1 MKQKTIDGVTN
12 KQKTIDDVT
21 WRRAPQVSSFVITRT
36 RLTSK
41 CYKRHN
47 WRPSAWGRQRADPAF
62 EDKTWMKQLRKA
74 TAASR
79 KQSMLKKDS
88 RVTADNSIAFFR
100 WPFGHWPSFFSI
112 TEKMEVESVIAILSV
127 IQKCP
132 EMKKW
137 QKVSTLQ
144 RPQKPWS
151 WILKL
156 LLSAIICEPD
166 KLESQWRY
174 PRMRKTG
181 LSDGLKKCLIIWKF
195 REKRL
200 FLRFLANFRHLP
212 TISVTNTC

>member
-1 MKQKTIDGVTN
+1 MKYLYLFLQRSQTVIQNTHFIHKFCCLWHHVMNNLHSLLYRNWSVNFYRITPFHFGKARLFPLHVTVCGKPCDRLRQKPR
-12 KQKTIDDVT
+12 Q
-21 WRRAPQVSSFVITRT
+21 TR
-36 RLTSK
+36 
-41 CYKRHN
+41 
-47 WRPSAWGRQRADPAF
+47 W
-62 EDKTWMKQLRKA
+62 
-74 TAASR
+74 
-79 KQSMLKKDS
+79 
-88 RVTADNSIAFFR
+88 V
-100 WPFGHWPSFFSI
+100 
-112 TEKMEVESVIAILSV
+112 ILSV